1 MIKILIS
8 KLILFGIMI
17 SKFGSSIQ
25 SISMPLYILKI
36 TGSTAK
42 MGSVYAIGIYF
53 GMVALLF
60 SGYLADNYN
69 KKYILVT
76 CDMLSALILISSS
89 FFFNGDENDIKII
102 LLIQILTSF
111 VYRIFSTS
119 LSAIIPQLFKDEN
132 LGQINSLKSSLSATA
147 SIVAPVIGTFL
158 FLNYGIKAVLIVNGF
173 SFFISALIECSLKY
187 LFIKKKDHSPFKK
200 NILRSTFKSMSG
212 VIRADI
218 NILKIFIV
226 ALVINFIVSP
236 IFPILLPKLLLS
248 TDLEKIY
255 GTLGS
260 IVTIGVLISSYLTG
274 KLIIR
279 FKLLSMLNIGIF
291 IIGFSFGILVLKDIS
306 QIYLYIFSFIFGL
319 SLSFINIPI
328 DSYFQEKI
336 SEQYLGK
343 FFSSLDFIAELLVPL
358 SLFLFG
364 LLLEFIAYQ
373 YIFLVFII
381 IAFSLAL
388 FLKFYH
394 SQ

>member
-53 GMVALLF
+53 GMIALLF

-69 KKYILVT
+69 KKYILVI
-76 CDMLSALILISSS
+76 CDILSAFILIFSS
-89 FFFNGDENDIKII
+89 FFFNGNESDIKTI

-111 VYRIFSTS
+111 IYRIFSTS
-119 LSAIIPQLFKDEN
+119 LSAIIPQLFKEEN

-147 SIVAPVIGTFL
+147 SIVAPIVGTFL
-158 FLNYGIKAVLIVNGF
+158 FFNYGIKVVLLVNGF
-173 SFFISALIECSLKY
+173 SFLISALIECSLKY
-187 LFIKKKDHSPFKK
+187 IFIKKREHSPFKK
-200 NILRSTFKSMSG
+200 GILRSIFKSMSE
-212 VIRADI
+212 VIKDDI

-226 ALVINFIVSP
+226 ALIINFIVSP

-248 TDLEKIY
+248 TNLEKIY
-255 GTLGS
+255 GALGS
-260 IVTIGVLISSYLTG
+260 FVTIGVLISSYLTRR
-274 KLIIR
+274 LIIR

-291 IIGFSFGILVLKDIS
+291 IVALSFGILILKDIS
-306 QIYLYIFSFIFGL
+306 EFYLYVFSFIFGL

-343 FFSSLDFIAELLVPL
+343 FFSSLDFIAELLAPL

-364 LLLEFIAYQ
+364 LLLEFIAYL
-373 YIFLVFII
+373 YIFLIFIL
-381 IAFSLAL
+381 IAISLAL
-388 FLKFYH
+388 FLRFYR
-394 SQ
+394 S